1 MEPQSLKL
9 VMVQGPREGETLEFP
24 LGSTIRIG
32 RLVRGNNIPIKDLG
46 ISSNHLS
53 IESSS
58 SGSGKWI
65 LRDLNSSN
73 GTLLNDTKVLPYT
86 PYDLRDADS
95 IKIGECTSFLVK
107 VDGHDAS
114 QLRRNPRRQAAEKYT
129 VEPVAENRSRRG
141 KASKVSEA
149 KCDEKGEELETGNRR
164 KGRPRK
170 ARVLESEDA
179 AEEFRVPES
188 ENVRPVE
195 EKPARQTSTRR
206 TRSAKESAVLEP
218 ILEKI
223 PENSGVECGEVE
235 VKGRMTRAGAR
246 RRKNLCQESS
256 DCARVDAAENN
267 ENVEEPAHSAEN
279 IRTDV
284 DIGAT
289 TEVDALENVEETN
302 LEENDIINVGKG
314 TATGFDDEGERG
326 SGSGVEGEGLDLERM
341 TLEDWFNY
349 MEVHLPKQIIRKS
362 EEMIEGMGQKAERV
376 REYILEKRNER
387 GKVPMG

>member
-1 MEPQSLKL
+1 
-9 VMVQGPREGETLEFP
+9 
-24 LGSTIRIG
+24 
-32 RLVRGNNIPIKDLG
+32 
-46 ISSNHLS
+46 
-53 IESSS
+53 
-58 SGSGKWI
+58 
-65 LRDLNSSN
+65 
-73 GTLLNDTKVLPYT
+73 
-86 PYDLRDADS
+86 
-95 IKIGECTSFLVK
+95 
-107 VDGHDAS
+107 
-114 QLRRNPRRQAAEKYT
+114 
-129 VEPVAENRSRRG
+129 
-141 KASKVSEA
+141 
-149 KCDEKGEELETGNRR
+149 
-164 KGRPRK
+164 
-170 ARVLESEDA
+170 
-179 AEEFRVPES
+179 
-188 ENVRPVE
+188 
-195 EKPARQTSTRR
+195 
-206 TRSAKESAVLEP
+206 
-218 ILEKI
+218 
-223 PENSGVECGEVE
+223 
-235 VKGRMTRAGAR
+235 MTRAGAR

-302 LEENDIINVGKG
+302 LEENDIINAGKG
-314 TATGFDDEGERG
+314 TATGFDDEVERG